1 VQRLAGAL
9 DLDGQDQPHRLGS
22 GSKNHSAAFSAMQPV
37 TDRRLP

>member
-1 VQRLAGAL
+1 MGRTSRTGS
-9 DLDGQDQPHRLGS
+9 GS

>member
-1 VQRLAGAL
+1 VQWLAGAL
-9 DLDGQDQPHRLGS
+9 DLDGQDSRIGSGS